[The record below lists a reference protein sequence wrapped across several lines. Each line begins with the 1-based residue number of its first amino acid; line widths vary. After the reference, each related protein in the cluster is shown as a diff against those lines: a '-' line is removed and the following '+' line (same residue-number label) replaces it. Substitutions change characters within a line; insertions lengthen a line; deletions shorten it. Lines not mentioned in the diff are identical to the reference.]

1 MNTTS
6 GLKALALALSIA
18 CPLPALAIG
27 TVTDGGVT
35 FGYTQDFDTRR
46 GNTVNTDFTGA
57 AAGDQLYESWWFFR
71 LQGDGQEFAFGTPN
85 FEDYSLHGGSVG
97 RLDWL
102 DPSGNGDFSARLGF
116 EVRETGPN
124 QGVVF
129 QNLQI
134 TNTGLTDLT
143 IDIFHYTDLDLGGS
157 FGDDQATLVSNAS
170 AIEMTLSDPT
180 STAPLVGYGA
190 DHYQVTTWR
199 SLLNDLTDRNVDDLD
214 DTGAPFAVG
223 SGADF
228 TGAFQWTR
236 TIGVGST
243 NDFLVQFGSDTA
255 PVDPSTSL
263 VPEPGAGVLAAL
275 GLLGLASYGRKP
287 RR

>member
-1 MNTTS
+1 MNTIP
-6 GLKALALALSIA
+6 GWKAFALALLIA
-18 CPLPALAIG
+18 CPLPAFAIG

-35 FGYTQDFDTRR
+35 FGYTQNFNTTS

-57 AAGDQLYESWWFFR
+57 AAGDQLFESWWFFR
-71 LQGDGQEFAFGTPN
+71 LQGDGQEFAFGTPD
-85 FEDYSLHGGSVG
+85 FEDYTLNGGSVG
-97 RLDWL
+97 QLDWL
-102 DPSGNGDFSARLGF
+102 DPSGTGLFSATLGF
-116 EVRETGPN
+116 EVRETGAN
-124 QGVVF
+124 EGVVF

-134 TNTGLTDLT
+134 TNTGLSDLT

-157 FGDDQATLVSNAS
+157 FGNDEAVQVANPTH
-170 AIEMTLSDPT
+170 IELSISDPDT
-180 STAPLVGYGA
+180 TAPLIAYGA

-199 SLLNDLTDRNVDDLD
+199 ALLNELTDDGFDDLN

-236 TIGVGST
+236 TIAAGSST
-243 NDFLVQFGSDTA
+243 EYMVQFGSDSALQDRT
-255 PVDPSTSL
+255 SSL
-263 VPEPGAGVLAAL
+263 VPEPGSGLLGAL
-275 GLLGLASYGRKP
+275 GLMGLASYGRKA

>member
-1 MNTTS
+1 MNS
-6 GLKALALALSIA
+6 FPGLKTLVLALSVA

-27 TVTDGGVT
+27 SVTNGGVT
-35 FGYTQDFDTRR
+35 FGYTQDFGTSR
-46 GNTVNTDFTGA
+46 GNTVNADFTGA

-71 LQGDGQEFAFGTPN
+71 VQGDRQEFAFGTPD
-85 FEDYSLHGGSVG
+85 FEDYTLHGGSVG

-102 DPSGNGDFSARLGF
+102 DPSGTGDFSARLGF
-116 EVRETGPN
+116 EVRETAPN

-143 IDIFHYTDLDLGGS
+143 IDIFHYSDLDLGGS
-157 FGDDQATLVSNAS
+157 FGDDEAVLVSNPN
-170 AIEMTLSDPT
+170 AIELALSD
-180 STAPLVGYGA
+180 SSAMAPLVGYQA
-190 DHYQVTTWR
+190 DHYQATTWR

-223 SGADF
+223 SGGDF

-236 TIGVGST
+236 TLGVGAT
-243 NDFLVQFGSDTA
+243 QNFLVQFGSDTA
-255 PVDPSTSL
+255 PLDPSMSL
-263 VPEPGAGVLAAL
+263 VPEPGPGVLAAL
-275 GLLGLASYGRKP
+275 GLMGLASCGRKP